1 MAYDPDEMI
10 GYRGKM
16 ITKDVI
22 WHKVKSLGWNTR
34 LFGQLTDDEMI
45 RVMEERKTPAQMGKS
60 LETTF
65 TPAPGAVAAPKAI
78 VDLNSDE
85 GSDPSVMGPPG
96 TPERPDPP
104 APTGGAVLESGIV
117 ATSIAPPSH
126 AGKHL
131 APVDPTKVAGAVLP
145 APAAAPT
152 PQGPM
157 RGMTGTSPIPKAIN
171 VKPPRTD
178 TSKLLSMLDAAFQ
191 LAGNDATMN
200 TAKVLVTTNGLERA
214 FQAMYP
220 DLAKK
225 VLGRLDMTPD
235 SKCRGGTVLDIE
247 VEADNG
253 YIHIITSAGVITITG
268 NNLTHKGAA
277 E

>member
-16 ITKDVI
+16 IPKEVI
-22 WHKVKSLGWNTR
+22 FNKVKGMGWNKP
-34 LFGQLTDDEMI
+34 LFSQLTDDEMI
-45 RVMEERKTPAQMGKS
+45 RVMDERKTPAQMGKS
-60 LETTF
+60 MAATF
-65 TPAPGAVAAPKAI
+65 VPDPAAASAPKPI
-78 VDLNSDE
+78 VDINSEE

-104 APTGGAVLESGIV
+104 PPATGAVLESGIV
-117 ATSIAPPSH
+117 ATGIAPPSH
-126 AGKHL
+126 AGRHL
-131 APVDPTKVAGAVLP
+131 APVDPTKIPGAVLP
-145 APAAAPT
+145 AVPT

-157 RGMTGTSPIPKAIN
+157 RGTTGMAPPPKAII

-220 DLAKK
+220 ELAKK

-235 SKCRGGTVLDIE
+235 SKCRGGVVLDIE
-247 VEADNG
+247 IEAEAG
-253 YIHIITSAGVITITG
+253 YVHIITSAGTITITG
-268 NNLTHKGAA
+268 NNLIHKGA
-277 E
+277 EQ